1 MDNLLIRN
9 PVPADLPG
17 MYKSFLAAFSDYQL
31 PFRLSE
37 EAFHKKFVEKLS
49 IDFNL
54 SCIALDQQKIVAFI
68 FTSLACYDGKWT
80 AYNGGTG
87 VIPAFRGRQ
96 LTARLY
102 NVILPQL
109 RKQDVEQCVLEVLT
123 TNHQAIRAY
132 EKIGFKKSRYY
143 NCFKLLSVP
152 KRGETTIQGVMIG
165 ECPNPD
171 WDLFNTYD
179 DDNSSFLDSQSLL
192 KKNLKNEV
200 VVTAVYNGKTIAYV
214 IYQKNGRFSRIGV
227 DPDFR
232 GKGVG
237 SALVHFAFRD
247 CDNKELTVINVN
259 RENDKI
265 IRFFTNL
272 GFKNQVDQY
281 ELKLVL

>member
-9 PVPADLPG
+9 PVPADLPE
-17 MYKSFLAAFSDYQL
+17 MYKSFLVAFSDYRL
-31 PFRLSE
+31 PFRLTE
-37 EAFHKKFVEKLS
+37 VAFYKKFVEKLS

-68 FTSLACYDGKWT
+68 FTSLACYDGKRT

-87 VIPAFRGRQ
+87 VIPTFRGRQ

-102 NVILPQL
+102 DAILPQL
-109 RKQDVEQCVLEVLT
+109 RKQHVEQCVLEVLT
-123 TNHQAIRAY
+123 TNLHAIRAY
-132 EKIGFKKSRYY
+132 EKIGFEKSRYF
-143 NCFKLLSVP
+143 NCFKLLSAP
-152 KRGETTIQGVMIG
+152 KRGKTSIPGINIS
-165 ECPNPD
+165 ECLDPD
-171 WDLFNTYD
+171 WNLFNACD
-179 DDNSSFLDSQSLL
+179 DDNTSFLDSQSLL

-227 DPDFR
+227 NPDFR

-237 SALVHFAFRD
+237 SALVNFVFRD

-259 RENDKI
+259 RENGGMV
-265 IRFFTNL
+265 RFFTNL
-272 GFKNQVDQY
+272 GFINQVDQY
-281 ELKLVL
+281 ELKLEL